1 MKKRNR
7 ILSAICAM
15 TMVSSLLTVPAALAD
30 ETADLGLGEL
40 ITDECTSKTYLTSPI
55 SWEATVNTTY
65 GFIWNS
71 DTTGWADHYTQFNYG
86 MKGNW
91 EVTFDYFLDDYDK
104 TLSKDSEGNEKVIT
118 KDPNLMITDSSG
130 KTRFDKG
137 SGFANLSWGKDGK
150 MRTWLKDDDTPLA
163 IQQYARATRKYGTL
177 EDGDTNPTHLN
188 VKVAIQDSKLS
199 VMAKWNTEKTWRNCN
214 SVSTLNSSYSV
225 DTPIAIQ
232 LVSCYAGIDNIKV
245 MTQIYD
251 KSLLPGI
258 NPAGMAKRTI
268 NPSTDIVA
276 VKDSYSEI
284 KDVATK
290 NFVLSFK
297 AKSNTNVFRHDVWFG
312 TKQGVVPS
320 ALDGTTYTGR
330 TNYLGKLWED
340 VSWLTGYFEGD
351 SGLNEPTVREHGIQ
365 RQKFGVANWWKANE
379 TYDVCIAFMDN
390 VMIHGMKKADENTYT
405 WYRLPYSRTAKVGG
419 IMLCRAGGEVITYS
433 DMTLWTD
440 APQVTFDKENVTAG
454 DTITASAVNYN
465 VNDSQIKLINAIY
478 KKTAD
483 GSWRLNS
490 VDMSED
496 NTSTDG
502 RTLTAA
508 VTVPNDGETYKVKAM
523 LWSVGTM
530 KPYCNAVE
538 LTTAAE

>member
-1 MKKRNR
+1 MKKINR

-40 ITDECTSKTYLTSPI
+40 ITDECTSKTYFTSNP
-55 SWEATVNTTY
+55 SWEVKVNETY

-71 DTTGWADHYTQFNYG
+71 DTTGYGDHYTQFNYG

-104 TLSKDSEGNEKVIT
+104 TLSKDSEGNEEVINNV
-118 KDPNLMITDSSG
+118 PNLRITDSSG
-130 KTRFDKG
+130 KTDFDNG
-137 SGFANLSWGKDGK
+137 SGFPNISWNNNGE
-150 MRTWLKDDDTPLA
+150 MRTWKKDDDTALA

-199 VMAKWNTEKTWRNCN
+199 VMAKWNTENTWRTCN
-214 SVSTLNSSYSV
+214 NVPSLQSSYSV
-225 DTPIAIQ
+225 DTPIAIK
-232 LVSCYAGIDNIKV
+232 LISCYAGIDNIKV

-276 VKDSYSEI
+276 VKDNYSEI

-297 AKSNTNVFRHDVWFG
+297 AKSNINVFRHDVWFG

-320 ALDGTTYTGR
+320 ASDGTTYTGR
-330 TNYLGKLWED
+330 TSYFSTFWEK
-340 VSWLTGYFEGD
+340 VSWLMGYFEGD
-351 SGLNEPTVREHGIQ
+351 KNLSEPTYATHGFP
-365 RQKFGVANWWKANE
+365 RQKFDSEYYWKANE

-390 VMIHGMKKADENTYT
+390 VMIHGMKKENEDTYT
-405 WYRLPYSRTAKVGG
+405 WYKLSYSGTAKVGG
-419 IMLCRAGGEVITYS
+419 IGLNRAGNEVITYS

-465 VNDSQIKLINAIY
+465 INDSQIKLINAIY
-478 KKTAD
+478 KQTAD
-483 GSWRLNS
+483 GSWILNS
-490 VDMSED
+490 VDMSND

-502 RTLTAA
+502 SPLTAA

-523 LWSVGTM
+523 LWSMGTM
-530 KPYCNAVE
+530 KPYCNAAE